1 MGRLILHLTMMVAFV
16 AMTSCEKNENEV
28 YYNNSTYAFKQ
39 SEIVV
44 NASESDS
51 FSLEVYYIDAP
62 DTELARGK
70 FSFHVDETLSTPEWK
85 DYFENF
91 QTTMVM
97 TEAEDGTFYSDIK
110 IKNDK
115 VIEDNKE
122 IVVYLST
129 FGGRDSSAEGFDG
142 NAPIYDLT
150 IRLRPCPPVVE

>member
-1 MGRLILHLTMMVAFV
+1 MGRLILHLTVMVAFV
-16 AMTSCEKNENEV
+16 AMTSCKKNENEV
-28 YYNNSTYAFKQ
+28 YYNNSPYAFKQ
-39 SEIVV
+39 SDIIVD
-44 NASESDS
+44 ASAEDS
-51 FSLEVYYIDAP
+51 FRLDVYYIDDP
-62 DTELARGK
+62 NTDTGRGI

-97 TEAEDGTFYSDIK
+97 TEAEDGTYVSDIK

-129 FGGRDSSAEGFDG
+129 FGGRDSSAEGFEG
-142 NAPIYDLT
+142 NAPIYELT
-150 IRLRPCPPVVE
+150 IRLRPCPPVVD

>member
-1 MGRLILHLTMMVAFV
+1 MRRLVLSLM
-16 AMTSCEKNENEV
+16 AMAALGTSCEKNENEV
-28 YYNNSTYAFKQ
+28 YYDNSTYAFKQ

-44 NASESDS
+44 NASESES

-97 TEAEDGTFYSDIK
+97 TEAEDGTYVSDIK
-110 IKNDK
+110 IKKDK
-115 VIEDNKE
+115 VKEDNKE
-122 IVVYLST
+122 IVVYLNT
-129 FGGRDSSAEGFDG
+129 MGGRDSSAEGFDG

-150 IRLRPCPPVVE
+150 IRLRPCPPVVD

>member
-1 MGRLILHLTMMVAFV
+1 MGRLSLHLTVMVALV

-51 FSLEVYYIDAP
+51 FSLEVYYIDEP

-97 TEAEDGTFYSDIK
+97 TEAEDGTYVSDIN
-110 IKNDK
+110 IKKDK
-115 VIEDNKE
+115 VKDDNKE

-129 FGGRDSSAEGFDG
+129 FGGRDSSAEGFEG